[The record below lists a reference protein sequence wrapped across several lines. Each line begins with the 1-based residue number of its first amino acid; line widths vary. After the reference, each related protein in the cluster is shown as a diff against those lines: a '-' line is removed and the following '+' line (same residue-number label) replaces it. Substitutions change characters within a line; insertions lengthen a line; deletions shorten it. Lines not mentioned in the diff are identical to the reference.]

1 MTDHPHAVG
10 VYPPDSLETHARLF
24 HALSCALP
32 VSFVPLGDGLT
43 VDAIVSFAG
52 PDAVSGLNTPGKP
65 CFAAAPAGE
74 ESAGTEIAFSN
85 DDALDFRLRG
95 RTFAPE
101 TKLARGA
108 IGSIPGDRVL
118 ATAENSP
125 CWIQR
130 DVDNASVDVVAIP
143 IPELDADEVLR
154 DCLSPGRCMALLP
167 LVHFLRSIS
176 RDADWQP
183 PPLRATLMIDDPN
196 LHAMSYGFIDFAS
209 LVEHA
214 TTHNYHLSSA
224 TIPLDGWYVNNRAAR
239 FFRDHTDR
247 ISLLVH
253 GNNHSRHELAQP
265 YSEVDSLALAGQ
277 ALRRIAKFESRS
289 GLRVARVMAAPHG
302 KCSSEMARTLARVG
316 FDAICHSRPFP
327 WIKRLPADV
336 PLAGLSPAQW
346 TEEGLPVLPRFSME
360 ASETDIVLR
369 AFLDQPL
376 ILLGHHWD
384 AVDNY
389 ALFERAAGIVNS
401 LGAVHWMDM
410 TAMAHSNYS
419 WKRKDGLLQVR
430 AYSKQLAVQL
440 PGDVT
445 ALEVEVPVLGDG
457 LDSGTI
463 EISGVGSLGVRRN
476 GALHGSAA
484 NVADTPCTVRVHHT
498 HSIDPAALTAPG
510 TPMKHLARRVVTEL
524 RDRCQPLTGR

>member
-1 MTDHPHAVG
+1 MTDHPLAVG
-10 VYPPDSLETHARLF
+10 VYPPERLETHARLF

-32 VSFVPLGDGLT
+32 VSFAAMRDKPAF
-43 VDAIVSFAG
+43 DAIVSFDG
-52 PDAVSGLNTPGKP
+52 PESIAGLNPQGKP
-65 CFAAAPAGE
+65 CFAAVPDGQQSRGA
-74 ESAGTEIAFSN
+74 EIALSTE
-85 DDALDFRLRG
+85 DALDSRLRG

-101 TKLARGA
+101 TALVVGA
-108 IGSIPGDRVL
+108 IASNPGDRVL
-118 ATAENSP
+118 ARAEHNP

-130 DVDNASVDVVAIP
+130 DVDSAVVDVVATP

-176 RDADWQP
+176 RDDDWQP
-183 PPLRATLMIDDPN
+183 PPLRATMMIDDPN
-196 LHAMSYGFIDFAS
+196 LHSMSYGFIDFSS
-209 LVEHA
+209 LVDHA

-239 FFRDHTDR
+239 FFRDHADR

-253 GNNHSRHELAQP
+253 GNNHSRHELSRP
-265 YSEVDSLALAGQ
+265 YSEADSLALAGQ
-277 ALRRIAKFESRS
+277 ALRRIANFESRS
-289 GLRVARVMAAPHG
+289 GLHVARVMAAPHG

-316 FDAICHSRPFP
+316 FDAMCHSRPFP

-346 TEEGLPVLPRFSME
+346 TEEGLPILPRFSME

-384 AVDNY
+384 AVNHY

-401 LGAVHWMDM
+401 LGTVQWMDM

-419 WKRKDGLLQVR
+419 WKRVDGVLRVR
-430 AYSKQLAVQL
+430 AYAKQLAVQL
-440 PGDVT
+440 PRDVT

-457 LDSGTI
+457 LDTGTI

-476 GALHGSAA
+476 GALHGSAT
-484 NVADTPCTVRVHHT
+484 NVADTPCNVRVHHART
-498 HSIDPAALTAPG
+498 IDPAALTAPG

-524 RDRCQPLTGR
+524 RDRCRPLTGR